1 MLGLG
6 SRMAFME
13 WGDIGK
19 GWVVRGYNPLF
30 RNE

>member
-13 WGDIGK
+13 WDIGK